1 MFKYCIF
8 VIMSKANEA
17 IERKDTFLQHVSLKN
32 YKSIKDI
39 EVDFL
44 PGLNIII
51 GKNGSGK
58 TNLVKSL
65 NNILNFKYAELPD
78 SKSKIEIK
86 GKSQT
91 ISLESRPKSLVR
103 FSIMAESDVRFN
115 HQFKLNIKEKE
126 TETNKVYE
134 IINQL
139 RNTNT
144 EYRSNLISHG
154 IPFVNTE
161 FLQIPSSLTITSYGA
176 ISGGMTKFAD
186 SDSVFIKQYFSNLF
200 LDIAINVGEHTP
212 LDKDYIQYKVSN
224 SNHVFRFLNSIL
236 KFYSPITEVQINPDF
251 RIEYNDFN
259 NEIVLTNFSF
269 QFKVFDT
276 WQPFNFL
283 SDGTKRLFYIISEI
297 AGLNFKYEPA
307 IPDNT
312 NFDIIFLEEP
322 ELGIHPHQ
330 LHQLM
335 LFIKEQ
341 SKEKQIIITTH
352 SPQVLDVLSQ
362 DELNRM
368 IICHYDSKNGTQL
381 TYLSD
386 QQIKKAKKYMSS
398 EAFLSDYWRFSDL
411 EPA

>member
-1 MFKYCIF
+1 
-8 VIMSKANEA
+8 MSKANAA
-17 IERKDTFLQHVSLKN
+17 IKKKDTFLQHVSLKN
-32 YKSIKDI
+32 YKSIKDVEI
-39 EVDFL
+39 DFK

-51 GKNGSGK
+51 GKNGVGK
-58 TNLVKSL
+58 TNFVKAL
-65 NNILNFKYAELPD
+65 NNILDFKYTELPD

-86 GKSQT
+86 ENSQT

-115 HQFKLNIKEKE
+115 HQFKLHVKEKE
-126 TETNKVYE
+126 TETNEIYE

-139 RNTNT
+139 RNTNS
-144 EYRSNLISHG
+144 EYRSNLIGHG
-154 IPFVNTE
+154 IPYVNTE
-161 FLQIPSSLTITSYGA
+161 FLQIPGSLTITSYGA
-176 ISGGMTKFAD
+176 ISGGMTKFGD

-200 LDIAINVGEHTP
+200 LDIAINVGEHAS
-212 LDKDYIQYKVSN
+212 LDQNYIQHKVSN
-224 SNHVFRFLNSIL
+224 SDHTFRFLNSVL
-236 KFYSPITEVQINPDF
+236 KFYSPIAEVRINPDF

-276 WQPFNFL
+276 WQSFNFL

-297 AGLNFKYEPA
+297 AGLNFKYESA
-307 IPDNT
+307 IPDST

-335 LFIKEQ
+335 QFIKEQ
-341 SKEKQIIITTH
+341 SKEKQIILTTH
-352 SPQVLDVLSQ
+352 SPQVIDVLESN
-362 DELNRM
+362 ELDRI
-368 IICHYDSKNGTQL
+368 IICNYDYTNGTQL
-381 TYLSD
+381 NHLTD
-386 QQIKKAKKYMSS
+386 EQIKKAKKYMTS